1 MRRLRLAMLAGG
13 VLSQQ
18 WPPVLGT
25 WALIEL
31 VVMFWHLFTDNGG

>member
-1 MRRLRLAMLAGG
+1 MRRLRLAMLASG

-18 WPPVLGT
+18 WAPVLGA

-31 VVMFWHLFTDNGG
+31 VVMLWQFFTDQGA

>member
-18 WPPVLGT
+18 WAPVLGA
-25 WALIEL
+25 WFLIEL
-31 VVMFWHLFTDNGG
+31 IVMLWHLFTDSGG